1 MGHTGLD
8 TRVQESELGAVR
20 QRCFDQIAI
29 APLNDPL
36 VITANELVKESE
48 ALFQGF
54 TPWERKALIP
64 SNFIQGQT
72 RNLRAA
78 YEPTSHCALTSTCV
92 AKKDQSHL
100 LKLTKYRWNFA
111 AIFYGTIPSNPS
123 PHLGTLIKVESRNF
137 SDSSLRGRA
146 ENFR

>member
-36 VITANELVKESE
+36 VIIANELMKESE

-72 RNLRAA
+72 RNVRAA
-78 YEPTSHCALTSTCV
+78 HEPTSQCALTRACV

-100 LKLTKYRWNFA
+100 LKLTRTRSATADGYEAGLKCVCFNHAKLRPYAVKRLA
-111 AIFYGTIPSNPS
+111 A
-123 PHLGTLIKVESRNF
+123 
-137 SDSSLRGRA
+137 SSG
-146 ENFR
+146 

>member
-36 VITANELVKESE
+36 VITEDELVKKSE
-48 ALFQGF
+48 ALFQKF
-54 TPWERKALIP
+54 TPWARETLIP

-72 RNLRAA
+72 RNVRAA
-78 YEPTSHCALTSTCV
+78 HEPTSHCALTSACV

-100 LKLTKYRWNFA
+100 FA
-111 AIFYGTIPSNPS
+111 AN
-123 PHLGTLIKVESRNF
+123 
-137 SDSSLRGRA
+137 
-146 ENFR
+146 EN

>member
-20 QRCFDQIAI
+20 QRCLDEIAI
-29 APLNDPL
+29 ASLNDPFVL
-36 VITANELVKESE
+36 TANELAKESE

-54 TPWERKALIP
+54 TPWAWKALIP

-72 RNLRAA
+72 RNVRAA
-78 YEPTSHCALTSTCV
+78 HEPTSHCALTSACV

-100 LKLTKYRWNFA
+100 LKLTR
-111 AIFYGTIPSNPS
+111 IRP
-123 PHLGTLIKVESRNF
+123 
-137 SDSSLRGRA
+137 
-146 ENFR
+146 

>member
-36 VITANELVKESE
+36 VITANELAKESE
-48 ALFQGF
+48 ALFQGL
-54 TPWERKALIP
+54 TLWALIP
-64 SNFIQGQT
+64 SNFVQGQA
-72 RNLRAA
+72 RNVRAA
-78 YEPTSHCALTSTCV
+78 YEPTNHCALTSACV

-100 LKLTKYRWNFA
+100 LKLTRYRWNFF

-123 PHLGTLIKVESRNF
+123 LHMGTL
-137 SDSSLRGRA
+137 
-146 ENFR
+146 

>member
-36 VITANELVKESE
+36 VIIANELMKESE

-72 RNLRAA
+72 RNVRAA
-78 YEPTSHCALTSTCV
+78 NEPTSHCALTSARV

-100 LKLTKYRWNFA
+100 FEANEKE
-111 AIFYGTIPSNPS
+111 IS
-123 PHLGTLIKVESRNF
+123 H
-137 SDSSLRGRA
+137 GRVSWQTH
-146 ENFR
+146 

>member
-1 MGHTGLD
+1 MGDTGLN
-8 TRVQESELGAVR
+8 TRVQESELSAVR

-36 VITANELVKESE
+36 VTTANELAKESE

-54 TPWERKALIP
+54 TPWALIP

-72 RNLRAA
+72 RNVRAA
-78 YEPTSHCALTSTCV
+78 HEPTSHCALTGACV

-100 LKLTKYRWNFA
+100 LKLTRIRPNFWAFQEKYRNF
-111 AIFYGTIPSNPS
+111 GSNP
-123 PHLGTLIKVESRNF
+123 
-137 SDSSLRGRA
+137 A
-146 ENFR
+146 

>member
-8 TRVQESELGAVR
+8 ARVQESELSAVR
-20 QRCFDQIAI
+20 QRCFNQISI

-36 VITANELVKESE
+36 VITANELAKESE

-72 RNLRAA
+72 RNVRAA
-78 YEPTSHCALTSTCV
+78 HEPKSHCALTSACV

-100 LKLTKYRWNFA
+100 FEAN
-111 AIFYGTIPSNPS
+111 
-123 PHLGTLIKVESRNF
+123 
-137 SDSSLRGRA
+137 
-146 ENFR
+146 EN